1 VSVLSLPATSGPV
14 SLQLGDVDG
23 NGVVDAV
30 VAASSAV
37 LPRLMWLES
46 PDRAAPTVAGVV
58 CVCCACTVACGV
70 GGGVGGPLTSLPPL
84 FLVRFV

>member
-1 VSVLSLPATSGPV
+1 MGLINVQTPATVSVLSLPATSGPV

-58 CVCCACTVACGV
+58 CVPCVHSC
-70 GGGVGGPLTSLPPL
+70 
-84 FLVRFV
+84 FVV